1 MTHKTL
7 TPIRD
12 KVIGKSADD
21 YGLKKTAGGLLINE
35 KDGAAGSIRPR
46 WFEVTHV
53 GPENKLV
60 EVGDFVLVA
69 HGRWSR
75 SFTINT
81 DDDTKYFHLD
91 SDEILIK
98 TNTKPNL

>member
-1 MTHKTL
+1 MSQKSMTAILEITIPVQIVTGL
-7 TPIRD
+7 TFI
-12 KVIGKSADD
+12 VQIVEN
-21 YGLKKTAGGLLINE
+21 AGGPIN
-35 KDGAAGSIRPR
+35 DLFFLTLQILFAH
-46 WFEVTHV
+46 WFS
-53 GPENKLV
+53 
-60 EVGDFVLVA
+60 DFVLVA

-75 SFTINT
+75 GFTINV